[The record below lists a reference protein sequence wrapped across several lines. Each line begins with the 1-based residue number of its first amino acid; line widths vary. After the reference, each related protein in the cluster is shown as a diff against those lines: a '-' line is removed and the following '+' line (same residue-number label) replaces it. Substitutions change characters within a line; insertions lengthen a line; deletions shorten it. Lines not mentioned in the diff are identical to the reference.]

1 MIKMN
6 KFIVLLTISLFFVF
20 PVSAQTMS
28 ETQIRQKINEV
39 ASQMKSMQCD
49 FTQTKKLK
57 MLNDKLVSKGK
68 MYYQQSNRLR
78 WEYVTPYAYIFLLND
93 SKVYLKSNQHN
104 DVIDVQQNKVF
115 KEIARIMMNSVV
127 GNCLNDDKD
136 FNVRISDT
144 ANEYVANLSPL
155 RKDMKQMFQKIVLH
169 FNKKSSTVSMVELIE
184 KNGDNTVIEL
194 NNILINTKI
203 DAKVFTVD

>member
-1 MIKMN
+1 MK
-6 KFIVLLTISLFFVF
+6 KFIVLLIFSLCISTQ
-20 PVSAQTMS
+20 VSAQTLS
-28 ETQIRQKINEV
+28 ETQIRQEINKV

-49 FTQTKKLK
+49 FTQTKNLK

-68 MYYQQSNRLR
+68 MYYQQSNKLR

-104 DVIDVQQNKVF
+104 DVIDVQQNKIF

-136 FNVRISDT
+136 FSVKISDVT
-144 ANEYVANLSPL
+144 NEYVASLSPL

-169 FNKKSSTVSMVELIE
+169 FNKKTTTVSVVELVE

-194 NNILINTKI
+194 NNIQINSKI
-203 DAKVFTVD
+203 DAKFFTVD